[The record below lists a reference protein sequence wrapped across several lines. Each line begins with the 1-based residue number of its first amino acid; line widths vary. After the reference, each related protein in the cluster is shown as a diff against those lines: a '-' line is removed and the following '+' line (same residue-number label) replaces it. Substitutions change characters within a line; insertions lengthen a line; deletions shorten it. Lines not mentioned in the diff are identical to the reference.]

1 MLADDRPTRAALAL
15 VLTLGALALLLA
27 QAVQTSRSVTRRI
40 GYDLINLPD
49 GAHVQDVTPGEPADR
64 AGLRQGDRVVM
75 IGGAR
80 VHGLLSY
87 SSAAGQFRAGKP
99 VVFRVVRGG
108 SIVELTLHPG
118 MPFPL
123 FSFLFNAVTAL
134 GFLAV
139 ALLALTQSLRDLR
152 TRLLLGFSMAVAFEL
167 LLPGTIVAVIGL
179 SWLKTWSSCAFY
191 LLTGVE
197 FSLELHLASLI
208 PERPAWLRRR
218 PWVVPAYYVV
228 GLGFGLVWCAI
239 YLGDE
244 RGARTLP
251 WTSGQADAWLN
262 QFALPFWALAV
273 STLLASQALRH
284 PEPRGRHQAGLVLS
298 ATGAW
303 FLFTLYTSILS
314 LTGHPA
320 PDWVAPL
327 QTLVLLCFPV
337 ALFAAIFRFNLFDI
351 ELAVRRGLIYTT
363 LSGALVLVFYG
374 VLGASWLLSPAGVG
388 QGGPG
393 GQGAG
398 PVGRQSLWGVGI
410 AMLLLGLLFAPL
422 RRFTHRLIDRGFFPE
437 RNELRQRLIALA
449 GELPALGKLPRMGRH
464 LVSRL
469 TEIFGSRSA
478 VLLIATPESGL
489 LKVLAATGVGWE
501 DAERSLLVALDDPGM
516 ELLRRASRPVAAS
529 QLAARS
535 TALAHRLRDLDATG
549 LAVPLLIQEKLIGGL
564 VVGTKQDGQPYPSEE
579 QDLLILLAHHVASVF
594 ENARLFESATYESLT
609 GLLRREAILEQ
620 LDHELERAQRYSRPL
635 TLAMADLDHFKEV
648 NDRYGHLAGDTLLK
662 AVSQVASEGLRST
675 DMIGRYGGEEF
686 LVVLPE
692 TEIAGAVSVAEKIRS
707 LVQKTSVPME
717 DGTLVRVTISIGLAS
732 LRDGHPRQERLSARD
747 LIAAADRSLYE
758 AKNKGRNRVFPM
770 VA

>member
-1 MLADDRPTRAALAL
+1 MIAEDRPLRAALAL
-15 VLTLGALALLLA
+15 ALTLGAFALLFA
-27 QAVQTSRSVTRRI
+27 QAVQTSHSVTRRI
-40 GYDLINLPD
+40 GYDPTNLAD

-64 AGLRQGDRVVM
+64 AGLRKGDRIVM
-75 IGGAR
+75 IGGTPI
-80 VHGLLSY
+80 HGLQSY
-87 SSAAGQFRAGKP
+87 AAATGRFQAGKA
-99 VVFRVVRGG
+99 VVFRVMRDGG
-108 SIVELTLHPG
+108 AVDLTLYPG

-123 FSFLFNAVTAL
+123 SSFLFNAVAAL

-139 ALLALTQSLRDLR
+139 ALLALTQNLRDLR
-152 TRLLLGFSMAVAFEL
+152 TRLLLGFSMAVAIEL

-179 SWLKTWSSCAFY
+179 SRLKTLSNCTFY
-191 LLTGVE
+191 LLTGIE

-218 PWVVPAYYVV
+218 RWLVPAYYVV
-228 GLGFGLVWCAI
+228 GLGFGLLWCAI
-239 YLGDE
+239 FLGDV
-244 RGARTLP
+244 RGSRTLP
-251 WTSGQADAWLN
+251 WTSGQADNWLT

-298 ATGAW
+298 ATAAW

-337 ALFAAIFRFNLFDI
+337 ALFAAIFRYNLFDI

-363 LSGALVLVFYG
+363 LSGALVLLFYG
-374 VLGASWLLSPAGVG
+374 VLGACWLLFPAVVE
-388 QGGPG
+388 
-393 GQGAG
+393 QGAG
-398 PVGRQSLWGVGI
+398 PLGRQSLWGVGI

-469 TEIFGSRSA
+469 TEIFNSRSA

-489 LKVLAATGVGWE
+489 LKVLAATGAGWE
-501 DAERSLLVALDDPGM
+501 DAERSLLVALDDPGI
-516 ELLRRASRPVAAS
+516 ELLRRASRPVAAP

-535 TALAHRLRDLDATG
+535 TALAHRLRDLDTTG
-549 LAVPLLIQEKLIGGL
+549 LAVPLLIQERLIGGL
-564 VVGTKQDGQPYPSEE
+564 VVGAKQDGQPYPSEE

-609 GLLRREAILEQ
+609 GLLRREAILDQ
-620 LDHELERAQRYSRPL
+620 LNLELERAQRYSRPL